1 MKKNTPK
8 KGSSST
14 LATQVNALN
23 SMMSGATSHLSSVQS
38 SLDKLLDIYTRA
50 EQELKDINRSIGNED
65 GNLAAD
71 LRKLQSMMSM
81 NARTAK
87 ALSVNASRFLSVR
100 NMNVIVS

>member
-8 KGSSST
+8 KGSSSA
-14 LATQVNALN
+14 LANQVSDLN
-23 SMMSGATSHLSSVQS
+23 GMMSGATAHLSSLQS
-38 SLDKLLDIYTRA
+38 SLDKLLEIYMRA
-50 EQELKDINRSIGNED
+50 EQELKDINRSIGNEE